1 LIENDNKQKIRIA
14 GAFEK
19 HFRHFGFKKTTVDD
33 VAADLGISKKTIYSF
48 FDSKDEIFYFIV
60 NRKAKERR
68 EMIEEKIMHLE
79 SAMQKMEEMIRIN
92 FSEFRK
98 MHKRKLSAFD
108 EQFQS
113 EIASGAFRQAFKRL
127 VSNIIEEGVE
137 NGEFE
142 VHDHDMTVRFTQAL
156 ITEAIRTI
164 REDSSLEPEDFLVY
178 SINRLLKKNT

>member
-1 LIENDNKQKIRIA
+1 MTENSDKQKIRIA

-33 VAADLGISKKTIYSF
+33 VATDLGISKKTIYAI
-48 FDSKDEIFYFIV
+48 FDSKDEIFYFII
-60 NRKAKERR
+60 NTKAKERR
-68 EMIEEKIMHLE
+68 EMIEGKIKHLD
-79 SAMQKMEEMIRIN
+79 SAMRKMEEMIRIN

-98 MHKRKLSAFD
+98 MHKRKLKAFD

-113 EIASGAFRQAFKRL
+113 EIAAGAFRQAFNRL
-127 VSNIIEEGVE
+127 VSNIIEEGVKK
-137 NGEFE
+137 NEFE
-142 VHDHDMTVRFTQAL
+142 VGDHDMAMRFTQAL

-164 REDSSLEPEDFLVY
+164 REDSTLQPEDFLVS

>member
-1 LIENDNKQKIRIA
+1 MESGNNRKIEIA

-33 VAADLGISKKTIYSF
+33 VAAELGISKKTIYANF
-48 FDSKDEIFYFIV
+48 NSKDEIFYFIIS
-60 NRKAKERR
+60 RKAEARR
-68 EMIEEKIMHLE
+68 EMIEGKIMHLG
-79 SAMQKMEEMIRIN
+79 SAMEKMEEMIRIN

-98 MHKRKLSAFD
+98 IHKRKLKAFD

-113 EIASGAFRQAFKRL
+113 EIAAGAFRQAFNRL

-137 NGEFE
+137 GHEFE
-142 VHDHDMTVRFTQAL
+142 VGDHEMSVRFTQAL

-164 REDSSLEPEDFLVY
+164 REDSSLQPENFLIC
-178 SINRLLKKNT
+178 SIGKLLQKNT